1 VITLVTSRTAV
12 DPSMEAAGE
21 PSMVRTLRSM
31 TSVIT
36 LCVGAAQAT
45 SPWFVRPGS
54 RLVITLCAGVTVD

>member
-1 VITLVTSRTAV
+1 
-12 DPSMEAAGE
+12 MEAAGE